1 MSLGFTTQTSTPTK
15 GYPIVLTHVVMFTL
29 NDRDEADEILARLRD
44 LRGQIP
50 SLLSLRCGQNAVD
63 KPNSWDIALITE
75 HADEDGLKQY
85 ATHPVHLEL
94 VEWLASRLARRAVVD
109 SVDFE

>member
-1 MSLGFTTQTSTPTK
+1 
-15 GYPIVLTHVVMFTL
+15 MFTL
-29 NDRDEADEILARLRD
+29 NDRDDADEALVRLRD

-50 SLLSLRCGQNAVD
+50 SLLSLRCGKNATD

-75 HADEDGLKQY
+75 HANEGGLKQY

-94 VEWLASRLARRAVVD
+94 LEWLGPRLAGRAVVD
-109 SVDFE
+109 SLDFE

>member
-1 MSLGFTTQTSTPTK
+1 MT
-15 GYPIVLTHVVMFTL
+15 LT
-29 NDRDEADEILARLRD
+29 ADEVRARLRD

-75 HADEDGLKQY
+75 HADEDAGLGLLLHQIDQI
-85 ATHPVHLEL
+85 ALAGDAD
-94 VEWLASRLARRAVVD
+94 VEVAVGGQHHAVDASGQVVGHCHAVTQVQPGF
-109 SVDFE
+109 SGG